1 MLQAQLMQ
9 ILIAL
14 LLYPPESANMTECDG
29 HGPLMSVQVDG
40 KSCTS
45 LKGQAS
51 GAHQDVMV
59 GEMLQHLS

>member
-1 MLQAQLMQ
+1 
-9 ILIAL
+9 
-14 LLYPPESANMTECDG
+14 MTECDG